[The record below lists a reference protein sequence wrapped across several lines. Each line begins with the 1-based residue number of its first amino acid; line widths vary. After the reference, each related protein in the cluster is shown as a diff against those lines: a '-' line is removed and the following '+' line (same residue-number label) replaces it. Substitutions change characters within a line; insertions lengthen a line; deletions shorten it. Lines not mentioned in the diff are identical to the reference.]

1 MSVRVKMPARKY
13 YCDYCDKQFQDTPAD
28 RKRHVNGIQH
38 LQAKARWYDSFNQHH
53 QQIPNPPLCF
63 HFLNTVRFLTLPL
76 LFLFQFSFLIHSL
89 YFRVFAV
96 TATLASTFI
105 PLPAILH
112 STLQSPHQVINQS
125 FFIFCPSVLQ
135 FVSYTKVSQ
144 T

>member
-1 MSVRVKMPARKY
+1 MSVSVKMPARKY

-28 RKRHVNGIQH
+28 RKRHVKGIQH

-63 HFLNTVRFLTLPL
+63 HFLNTVRFLTLPI
-76 LFLFQFSFLIHSL
+76 LFFSQFHFSFTLL

-105 PLPAILH
+105 PFPTMLH
-112 STLQSPHQVINQS
+112 TTLQSLHQVINQS
-125 FFIFCPSVLQ
+125 LITFCLSVRLL
-135 FVSYTKVSQ
+135 YEC
-144 T
+144 

>member
-63 HFLNTVRFLTLPL
+63 HFLNTGFCRYGHSCKYLHPTPSNTTQHAPIPSPGNVVGVSLGNLPP
-76 LFLFQFSFLIHSL
+76 SL
-89 YFRVFAV
+89 QPPPEAGY
-96 TATLASTFI
+96 
-105 PLPAILH
+105 PHLP
-112 STLQSPHQVINQS
+112 
-125 FFIFCPSVLQ
+125 
-135 FVSYTKVSQ
+135 FVDWG
-144 T
+144 